1 MQKKNSTATWFP
13 IVVIIACL
21 LVSIAIYQFI
31 LGNPANFV
39 DEAREKPKT
48 GSLLGIMF
56 KGGFLVPVILTM
68 LLMVLVF
75 SVERLLT
82 LARATGSGNIASF
95 VRKIQY
101 CLSTDDLEGAEKECN
116 RQKGSVANVI
126 KSGLK
131 KYSEMANNKEF
142 THEQKML
149 AIQKEIEEATSLEL
163 PMLQKN
169 LPFIA
174 TIAPL
179 GTLGGLIGT
188 VLGMIRSF
196 AAMGNSGA
204 ADSVALSIGISEAL
218 VNTATG
224 IITSALAII
233 AYNYFSN
240 RIDTLTYAIDEAG
253 YSITNTFDSRF
264 N

>member
-1 MQKKNSTATWFP
+1 MQKKKSTPSWFP
-13 IVVIIACL
+13 VLVIVACL
-21 LVSIAIYQFI
+21 LVAIAIYQLI

-48 GSLLGIMF
+48 GNISGIMF

-75 SVERLLT
+75 SIERILT
-82 LARATGSGNIASF
+82 LARANGSGNIANF

-131 KYSEMANNKEF
+131 KYSEMATNKEL

-149 AIQKEIEEATSLEL
+149 AIQKEIEESTSLEL
-163 PMLQKN
+163 PM
-169 LPFIA
+169 
-174 TIAPL
+174 
-179 GTLGGLIGT
+179 
-188 VLGMIRSF
+188 
-196 AAMGNSGA
+196 
-204 ADSVALSIGISEAL
+204 
-218 VNTATG
+218 
-224 IITSALAII
+224 
-233 AYNYFSN
+233 
-240 RIDTLTYAIDEAG
+240 
-253 YSITNTFDSRF
+253 
-264 N
+264 